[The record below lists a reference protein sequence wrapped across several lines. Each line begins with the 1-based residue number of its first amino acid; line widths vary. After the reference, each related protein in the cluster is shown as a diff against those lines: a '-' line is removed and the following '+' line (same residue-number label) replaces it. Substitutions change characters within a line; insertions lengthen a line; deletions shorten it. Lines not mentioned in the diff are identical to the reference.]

1 MGGILVCETSS
12 YNQPEPYL
20 HNESLMRA
28 MHPSHPD
35 SGSANWAAACPTC
48 RYRDTGD
55 PTRTHID
62 YRNIAHR
69 RNNRNLK
76 TSPHYGPHLDHRA
89 NHTRQRR
96 LQLAAI

>member
-1 MGGILVCETSS
+1 M
-12 YNQPEPYL
+12 
-20 HNESLMRA
+20 SLLCVQCTPA
-28 MHPSHPD
+28 TLT
-35 SGSANWAAACPTC
+35 AAAQ
-48 RYRDTGD
+48 
-55 PTRTHID
+55 TRTHID